1 MLRPGKVV
9 NEASEEQRRKPEPA
23 LLDQRLAKALVH
35 PTRVEILGI
44 LSEGPSSPSKIAKRL
59 DNVSLNLT
67 SHHIKVLR
75 ELGCVELVREVTH
88 GGRTEHIYRAT
99 KRYFLSDEEWEEV
112 EPQDRQPITVGILR
126 MISEDVA
133 KSLAAG
139 KFDELPDNHLSRSV
153 LDVDQEGWQEIVSI
167 LSRALEE
174 VLEANARSAERA
186 RLSDEELTKVRV
198 VMMQFLM
205 DPETT

>member
-1 MLRPGKVV
+1 MLCPGKVL
-9 NEASEEQRRKPEPA
+9 NEASGEQRRKPGPA
-23 LLDQRLAKALVH
+23 LLDQRLTKALMH

-99 KRYFLSDEEWEEV
+99 KRYYLTDEEWEEV
-112 EPQDRQPITVGILR
+112 EPQARQPITVGILR
-126 MISEDVA
+126 MISEDVG
-133 KSLAAG
+133 KSLVAG

-153 LDVDQEGWQEIVSI
+153 LDVDQEGWREIVSI
-167 LSRALEE
+167 LNRALDE

-186 RLSDEELTKVRV
+186 RVSDEDLQKVRV

-205 DPETT
+205 DPERT